1 MAWYRLACP
10 PALHNSLPLSPSA
23 VRCINHSNNL
33 TPMRIADF
41 DPENRPRERFIAHGP
56 AALSSAEL
64 LAIVLRTGT
73 RKNNILDTCNT
84 LLSLHGLEAL
94 ANMNLK
100 ELQKTS
106 GIGPSK
112 AMQIT
117 AIFELNKRLHYKRNT
132 NRKIQGARDVYEY
145 MQGRVPDETKE
156 HLFVLHLNTKNQI
169 TKCEEVTIGTL
180 NASLIHPREVF
191 KAAIRESANAII
203 LVHNHPS
210 GDTEPSNAD
219 RQVTNLLKQ
228 ASAVI
233 QIDLLDHV
241 IIGKTGWYSFRENN
255 QLS

>member
-1 MAWYRLACP
+1 
-10 PALHNSLPLSPSA
+10 
-23 VRCINHSNNL
+23 
-33 TPMRIADF
+33 MRIADF
-41 DPENRPRERFIAHGP
+41 DPENRPRERFITHGP